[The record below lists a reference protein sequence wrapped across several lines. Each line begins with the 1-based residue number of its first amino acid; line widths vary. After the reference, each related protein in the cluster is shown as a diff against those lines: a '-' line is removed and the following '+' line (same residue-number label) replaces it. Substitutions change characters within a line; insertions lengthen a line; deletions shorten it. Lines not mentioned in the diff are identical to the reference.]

1 MSGGSNINIK
11 GGLLMS
17 FSKKT
22 VFFLMLAFVLV
33 FTCGQVFAQAKGPGK
48 IPLDYPVVKTTAK
61 AGDWVMCPPRLW
73 LDDAFKKGADKQ
85 NFIFYGATMVTP
97 GAAESKIKTLTNT
110 EETIPNSLIVP
121 IKKGETA
128 KPGDVVL
135 SWWQSG
141 SGMNRAYVVKG
152 GTPKEPK
159 VMYLDIDYENPAG
172 VGKKVDQLKPNSFHK
187 LKTAMEPGTAV
198 AFKNKGSYEHA
209 IVINTSGDKVLL
221 LGFAGFMKV
230 AKKSECVPLPIK
242 PPALKKGAKV
252 MMPAIGSFREGTV
265 IKVDPAIG
273 RVFVEYLF
281 ATKKEKKAAA
291 FGDIILKLP

>member
-1 MSGGSNINIK
+1 
-11 GGLLMS
+11 
-17 FSKKT
+17 
-22 VFFLMLAFVLV
+22 
-33 FTCGQVFAQAKGPGK
+33 
-48 IPLDYPVVKTTAK
+48 
-61 AGDWVMCPPRLW
+61 
-73 LDDAFKKGADKQ
+73 
-85 NFIFYGATMVTP
+85 
-97 GAAESKIKTLTNT
+97 
-110 EETIPNSLIVP
+110 
-121 IKKGETA
+121 
-128 KPGDVVL
+128 
-135 SWWQSG
+135 
-141 SGMNRAYVVKG
+141 
-152 GTPKEPK
+152 
-159 VMYLDIDYENPAG
+159 MYLDIDYENPAG